1 MSDEGTD
8 VRRGD
13 IVVVDL
19 DPTRG
24 HEIRNTRPGVV
35 VQNDIGNR
43 NASTTVVAPA
53 TTIHRGYPFEVHVP
67 AAESDFERDSSI
79 RVDQVRTVDIAE
91 RIRFVAGRLSASVMR
106 DVDDALRIE
115 LALD

>member
-1 MSDEGTD
+1 MSEETTD

-13 IVVVDL
+13 IVIVER

-24 HEIRNTRPGVV
+24 HEMRKTRPGVV
-35 VQNDIGNR
+35 VQNDTGNR

-53 TTIHRGYPFEVHVP
+53 TTTHRGYPFEVLVP
-67 AAESDFERDSSI
+67 AAESDFEEDSSV
-79 RVDQVRTVDIAE
+79 RVDQLRTVDIAE
-91 RIRFVAGRLSASVMR
+91 RIRFVAGDLPASVMR
-106 DVDDALRIE
+106 DIDDALRIE